1 MDLLKPLTVFSVE
14 QYKEAVL
21 YFQEE
26 YLAHGETLILD
37 PIINWDSTDNVAEQ
51 RESVT
56 EAQRQEYATYA
67 WRLERENKPK
77 GFTLSW
83 SQWKGMLRNE

>member
-1 MDLLKPLTVFSVE
+1 MNMTCKQNYELINLDDYIQSGEGGMALT
-14 QYKEAVL
+14 YNHKDRKTHPYL
-21 YFQEE
+21 Y
-26 YLAHGETLILD
+26 
-37 PIINWDSTDNVAEQ
+37 VAEQ

-56 EAQRQEYATYA
+56 EAQWQEYATYA